1 MQVTI
6 TLTSQQLERA
16 RRLAEI
22 RRQAVK
28 DVLATVV
35 DEGLTQAELS
45 SESTDPELAREKAAF
60 LNLFPMLQEKYAG
73 QHVAIFGGEL
83 VDHDQ
88 DGMALSKR
96 IYARYPDQ
104 FVWIAPV
111 NESPLPEFR
120 SRSFRWQHD

>member
-6 TLTSQQLERA
+6 TLTAQQLERA
-16 RRLAEI
+16 QRLAAI

-35 DEGLTQAELS
+35 DEGLAQAKLS
-45 SESTDPELAREKAAF
+45 PEAEDPAMAREKAAF
-60 LNLFPMLQEKYAG
+60 LKLFPMLQEKYAG

-88 DGMALSKR
+88 DGMALSR
-96 IYARYPDQ
+96 RVYARYPDK

-111 NESPLPEFR
+111 HESPLPEFR